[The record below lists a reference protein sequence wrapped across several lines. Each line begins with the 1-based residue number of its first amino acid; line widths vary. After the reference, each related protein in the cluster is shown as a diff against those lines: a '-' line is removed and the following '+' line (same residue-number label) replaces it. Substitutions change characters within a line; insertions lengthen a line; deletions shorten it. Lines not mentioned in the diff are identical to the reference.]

1 MYYLTIEKG
10 RLSMKDLEQYCARAT
25 EFSELVTKEQ
35 SYIQYCKEHYKCII
49 KKGAIKVL
57 RELAI

>member
-1 MYYLTIEKG
+1 
-10 RLSMKDLEQYCARAT
+10 MKDLEQYCACAT